1 MGYYPVC
8 VNMGGRRCLV
18 IGGGP
23 VAERKIGG
31 LLEAGADI
39 TVVSLMVTPR
49 VNDWAVIG
57 RLHLIRRGYVTGDL
71 VGHSLVFVATDDEAV
86 NANVARD
93 ARAVGVLVNA
103 ADDPAHCDFILPAVL
118 RRGALSVAVSTDGAS
133 PALARALRDELDAY
147 LAREDYGA
155 LVSIMAEARRALRA
169 RGMRAP
175 WQRWRGAMDS
185 ELRALVAAGRL
196 TDARAHLLER
206 LGG

>member
-8 VNMGGRRCLV
+8 VDMGGRRCLV

-31 LLEAGADI
+31 LLGAGADI
-39 TVVSLMVTPR
+39 TVVSLMVTTR

-71 VGHSLVFVATDDEAV
+71 VGHSLAFVATDDEAV

-118 RRGALSVAVSTDGAS
+118 RRGALSVAVSTDGVS

-185 ELRALVAAGRL
+185 ELRGLVAAGRL